1 MDEKTLG
8 ELYAVMNELQIIHQ
22 LWASEMRH
30 VLPGDLTLAQFS
42 VLNWFSRVD
51 DAASPGR
58 LTRAFQVT
66 KGAMTNTL
74 GRLEDAGLVE
84 ISPDPSSGRQKI
96 VRRTRKGARLRESA
110 IKNTFGNLEELGE
123 SLDAKRLIRILPVL
137 RSLRRDLDGRRDV

>member
-1 MDEKTLG
+1 VDEKTLG
-8 ELYAVMNELQIIHQ
+8 EFYAVMNELQIIHQ

>member
-8 ELYAVMNELQIIHQ
+8 ELYAVMNELQIINQ

-137 RSLRRDLDGRRDV
+137 RSLRRVLDGRRDV

>member
-8 ELYAVMNELQIIHQ
+8 EIYAVMNELQIINQ

-74 GRLEDAGLVE
+74 RRLDDAGLVE